1 MRLTKRQLKRIIRE
15 EYSRLKRRGLIK
27 ESMADEIEDYIEQ
40 VSESLY
46 HGDEMS
52 YMELED
58 ELSSIM
64 PNFDSGL
71 LGNAIDIMVQRGQIE
86 ARTGRDGLGVFM
98 MPFSE

>member
-1 MRLTKRQLKRIIRE
+1 
-15 EYSRLKRRGLIK
+15 
-27 ESMADEIEDYIEQ
+27 
-40 VSESLY
+40 
-46 HGDEMS
+46 
-52 YMELED
+52 MELED